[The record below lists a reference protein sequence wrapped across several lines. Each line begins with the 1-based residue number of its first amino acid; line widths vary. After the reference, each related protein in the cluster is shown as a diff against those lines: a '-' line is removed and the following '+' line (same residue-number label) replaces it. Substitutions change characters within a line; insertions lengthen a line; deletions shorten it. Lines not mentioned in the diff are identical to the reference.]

1 MLAEQKHSKEDG
13 KQGHMKHKGYEITR
27 HWFVSKKYYEVLTN
41 CYEKSKLSA
50 SHGTETHFE

>member
-1 MLAEQKHSKEDG
+1 MKCDSLRKHPFLLAIRRWG
-13 KQGHMKHKGYEITR
+13 RFTR
-27 HWFVSKKYYEVLTN
+27 RKKYYEVLTN